1 MKGHLYQPLAKKP
14 QSAFRQKPLNDLQ
27 NQSSRR
33 FMPSLWNGCENFS
46 LFAVRH
52 SLKIECFTLIDA
64 SVVPV
69 KKTGSVQVCFPPLYH
84 CDGRMWGNVL
94 PLFLP
99 GRDS

>member
-33 FMPSLWNGCENFS
+33 FMPSLWDGCENFS

-52 SLKIECFTLIDA
+52 SMN
-64 SVVPV
+64 V
-69 KKTGSVQVCFPPLYH
+69 KALAPATGSAASQQNLGFELRGSCRLASGSGLLSSALCVPSMGTL
-84 CDGRMWGNVL
+84 
-94 PLFLP
+94 
-99 GRDS
+99 